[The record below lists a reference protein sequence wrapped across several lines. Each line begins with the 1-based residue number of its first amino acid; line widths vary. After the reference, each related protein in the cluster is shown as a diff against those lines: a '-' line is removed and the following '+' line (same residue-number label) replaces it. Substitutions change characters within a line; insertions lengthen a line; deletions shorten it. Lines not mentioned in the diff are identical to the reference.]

1 LQQRQSNTNE
11 LPTHIRTLAQPM
23 QTLKHITRRDGSYGM
38 QTALVCDSDDGFREE
53 IKEFLPSLGYSTV
66 LLCTTRG
73 DALAL
78 AVEQLPQLVVLEAA
92 PPICGLKLAT
102 TLRNHIDTKILLT
115 VCASDLPLLKQ
126 ADNAKID
133 AFLARPATR
142 SQLPLAVEL
151 ALRTAQ
157 QVTCLQTLLEQTK
170 NALQE
175 RKIIERAKGLLMEKE
190 QLSEELAYRR
200 LRNQAMARRVS
211 MTVLAEEMISS
222 ATKKR

>member
-1 LQQRQSNTNE
+1 
-11 LPTHIRTLAQPM
+11 
-23 QTLKHITRRDGSYGM
+23 M

-53 IKEFLPSLGYSTV
+53 IKEVLPGLGYSNV

-102 TLRNHIDTKILLT
+102 TLRNHINTKILLT

-126 ADNAKID
+126 ADSAKID
-133 AFLARPATR
+133 AFLARPSTLPE
-142 SQLPLAVEL
+142 LPLAVEL

-175 RKIIERAKGLLMEKE
+175 RKAIERAKGLLMEKE

-200 LRNQAMARRVS
+200 MRNQAMARRVS
-211 MTVLAEEMISS
+211 MAALAEEMISPT
-222 ATKKR
+222 TKNR